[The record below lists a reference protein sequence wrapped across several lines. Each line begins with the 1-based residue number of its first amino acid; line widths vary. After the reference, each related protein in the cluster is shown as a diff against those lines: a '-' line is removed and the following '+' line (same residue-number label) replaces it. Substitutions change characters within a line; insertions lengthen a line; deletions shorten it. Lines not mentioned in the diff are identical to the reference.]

1 MQYRTVSY
9 YNEFKCIGGVCEDS
23 CCDNWEIDLDDG
35 SLKLYMSQK
44 GEFGRRMKSCTRVK
58 DKQFILNGTRCPFH
72 NADDLCDIYIEMGED
87 ALCQT
92 CTNFPRHI
100 EEFDE
105 LKEVSLTMS
114 CPEASRIMLAKKNKM
129 TFICKEGNDRD
140 YGLKEM
146 KAVSRFAFWK
156 RGHENKLDK
165 PLFDKL
171 YTARELIYEIL
182 QDRTKQVP
190 VRAICV
196 LLFAEELQG
205 CIDKVNGHDYGK
217 GEAYAKM
224 NDVIE
229 KYRAES
235 SKNDKLEK
243 RDGEASRDGY
253 NKHIEEKNYSSK
265 DDATD
270 NINNKD
276 SDKYKKDSLSDSVN
290 KNKKTDVFMSQ
301 VLNMYEGLE
310 NIKPEW
316 KDILLL
322 GEQHSRSEQCRQ
334 DIADFLMYYKD
345 KEYEFEHILVYYI
358 FNYFLGASYDHD
370 ILTKVKFAVI
380 SYLVILHLDTARW
393 LEADKTFTYEN
404 QVVVAH
410 AYSKEVEHS
419 YNNYESLQLVLSAH
433 PILTVDNIV
442 DELKAVYE
450 ANDFSRE
457 EVEDGAIKIDIDLN
471 MGGNAE

>member
-1 MQYRTVSY
+1 MEYRTVSY

-23 CCDNWEIDLDDG
+23 CCDNWEIDIDDV

-58 DKQFILNGTRCPFH
+58 DKQFILNGIRCPFH
-72 NADDLCDIYIEMGED
+72 NDEDLCDIYIEMGEE

-114 CPEASRIMLAKKNKM
+114 CPEASRIMLAKKDKM
-129 TFICKEGNDRD
+129 TFSCKEGKDRD

-146 KAVSRFAFWK
+146 KSVSRFAFWK

-171 YTARELIYEIL
+171 FTARELIYEIL
-182 QDRTKQVP
+182 QDRTKP
-190 VRAICV
+190 VSARAVCV
-196 LLFAEELQG
+196 LLLAKELQE
-205 CIDKVNGHDYGK
+205 CIDKVSRRDYGK
-217 GEAYAKM
+217 IEAYVKM
-224 NDVIE
+224 DDIIE
-229 KYRAES
+229 KYQSELSKKGTNEKHRAKPSEKDTNEKYRTES
-235 SKNDKLEK
+235 LKNDTFENCHDEILKNDELKK
-243 RDGEASRDGY
+243 RNGEVSRDGY
-253 NKHIEEKNYSSK
+253 NKPIEEKKHGS
-265 DDATD
+265 DD
-270 NINNKD
+270 KPGG
-276 SDKYKKDSLSDSVN
+276 
-290 KNKKTDVFMSQ
+290 FMSQ
-301 VLNMYEGLE
+301 ILNMYEGLE

-316 KDILLL
+316 KNILLL
-322 GEQHSRSEQCRQ
+322 GEQHSRTEKCRQ
-334 DIADFLMYYKD
+334 DITDFLTYYKD

-380 SYLVILHLDTARW
+380 SYLVILHLDVARW
-393 LEADKTFTYEN
+393 LESDRTFTYED

-442 DELKAVYE
+442 DELKDY
-450 ANDFSRE
+450 
-457 EVEDGAIKIDIDLN
+457 
-471 MGGNAE
+471 